1 MKTPYFAGMN
11 QGVAIV
17 LELLKY
23 IVPAIVVLIASVSI
37 VKRFLNN
44 EVKEKHIAMLRD
56 NQDTTVRLR
65 LQAYERLVM
74 FIERIHPRQLIPRVY
89 QTGMTV
95 SELQGAIVFNI
106 QAEFEHNLS
115 QQIYVSKKVWD
126 TVRGVKE
133 QEMNMINNIAQQLNP
148 NDPAKALHQRMV
160 DYVLTVEGEMPTE
173 IALNI
178 INEEAKTVLSYG
190 SQA

>member
-1 MKTPYFAGMN
+1 MN
-11 QGVAIV
+11 QGVAII

-74 FIERIHPRQLIPRVY
+74 FIERIHPRQLVPRVY

-133 QEMNMINNIAQQLNP
+133 QAMNILNNMDQQLNHD
-148 NDPAKALHQRMV
+148 DPAQPLHQPME
-160 DYVLTVEGEMPTE
+160 DYVHNEEGEMPTE

>member
-1 MKTPYFAGMN
+1 MN
-11 QGVAIV
+11 QGMQTV

-23 IVPAIVVLIASVSI
+23 IIPAVVVLIASVSI
-37 VKRFLNN
+37 VKRFLNS

-74 FIERIHPRQLIPRVY
+74 FIERIHPRQLVPRVY
-89 QTGMTV
+89 QPGMTV
-95 SELQGAIVFNI
+95 AELQGAIIFNI
-106 QAEFEHNLS
+106 QAEFEHTLS

-133 QEMNMINNIAQQLNP
+133 QEMNMINNIAHQLNP
-148 NDPAKALHQRMV
+148 DHPAKELHQRMV

-173 IALNI
+173 IALQI